1 VDADLTTGPD
11 VSPAPDG
18 SAAGGPAAGDPGPAG
33 AAHPEPPAPE
43 APKPAPS
50 GRNLPVAAG
59 IGVLLG
65 GLVVATLFTVK
76 ATFLIFMAV
85 AIGIGLWEMARAFRA
100 NGINVPLVPI
110 VAAGAAMWL
119 CEYWW
124 TNRAVLASLV
134 LGVVAILAWRL
145 TRGPDGYLRDVSA
158 GVFLLAYLPFPALF
172 VVAMLAAP
180 DGARRVLI
188 FVILVVCVDVGGY
201 FAGSTLGRHPMAQA
215 ISPSKTWEGLAG
227 SVLLCLI
234 AGAVTVPL
242 LLHGHVWQGLLTGA
256 AAGVA
261 AVVGDLAES
270 AIKRDLKVKDLGSL
284 LPGHGGVMDRLDS
297 LLVAAPVAWLLL
309 AVFVK

>member
-1 VDADLTTGPD
+1 MDADLTTGPD
-11 VSPAPDG
+11 VSPATD
-18 SAAGGPAAGDPGPAG
+18 GPAASGPDPAEPQPA
-33 AAHPEPPAPE
+33 APEPE

-50 GRNLPVAAG
+50 GRNLPVAAA

-65 GLVVATLFTVK
+65 GLVFATLFTVK

-110 VAAGAAMWL
+110 AAAGAAMWL

-134 LGVVAILAWRL
+134 LAVVVILAWRL

-158 GVFLLAYLPFPALF
+158 SVFLLAYLPFPALF

-227 SVLLCLI
+227 SVLLCLV

-242 LLHGHVWQGLLTGA
+242 LLHGHVWQGLVTGA

-270 AIKRDLKVKDLGSL
+270 AIKRDLGIKDLGSI

-297 LLVAAPVAWLLL
+297 LLIAAPVAWLLL
-309 AVFVK
+309 AVFIRR

>member
-1 VDADLTTGPD
+1 VDSDLTAGPD
-11 VSPAPDG
+11 VPVAANSGPADNGHTDDGDPDV
-18 SAAGGPAAGDPGPAG
+18 PAAGR
-33 AAHPEPPAPE
+33 PEPAEP
-43 APKPAPS
+43 PKPAPS

-65 GLVVATLFTVK
+65 GLVIATLFTVK
-76 ATFLIFMAV
+76 ATFLIFMAA
-85 AIGIGLWEMARAFRA
+85 AIGVGLWEMARALRS
-100 NGINVPLVPI
+100 NGINVPVIPI
-110 VAAGAAMWL
+110 AAAGAATWL

-124 TNRAVLASLV
+124 NNRAVLASLV
-134 LGVVAILAWRL
+134 LGVLAILAWRL

-158 GVFLLAYLPFPALF
+158 GVFLLGYLPFPALF

-188 FVILVVCVDVGGY
+188 FVILVVCVDVGGF
-201 FAGSTLGRHPMAQA
+201 FAGSFLGRHPMAQA

-227 SVLLCLI
+227 SVLLCLA

-270 AIKRDLKVKDLGSL
+270 AIKRDLKVKDLGSI

-309 AVFVK
+309 AVFIK

>member
-1 VDADLTTGPD
+1 
-11 VSPAPDG
+11 
-18 SAAGGPAAGDPGPAG
+18 
-33 AAHPEPPAPE
+33 
-43 APKPAPS
+43 
-50 GRNLPVAAG
+50 
-59 IGVLLG
+59 G

-110 VAAGAAMWL
+110 AAAGAAMWL

-134 LGVVAILAWRL
+134 LAVVVILAWRL

-158 GVFLLAYLPFPALF
+158 SVFLLAYLPFPALF

-227 SVLLCLI
+227 SVLLCLV

-242 LLHGHVWQGLLTGA
+242 LLHGHVWQGLVTGA

-270 AIKRDLKVKDLGSL
+270 AIKRDLGIKDLGSI

-297 LLVAAPVAWLLL
+297 LLIAAPVAWLLL
-309 AVFVK
+309 AVFIRR

>member
-11 VSPAPDG
+11 VSPADG
-18 SAAGGPAAGDPGPAG
+18 AGAPGPAEP
-33 AAHPEPPAPE
+33 PEPRAAEGE

-85 AIGIGLWEMARAFRA
+85 AIGIGLWEMARAVRA

-227 SVLLCLI
+227 SVLLCLV

>member
-1 VDADLTTGPD
+1 
-11 VSPAPDG
+11 
-18 SAAGGPAAGDPGPAG
+18 
-33 AAHPEPPAPE
+33 
-43 APKPAPS
+43 
-50 GRNLPVAAG
+50 
-59 IGVLLG
+59 VLLG
-65 GLVVATLFTVK
+65 GLVILTLFTVK
-76 ATFLIFMAV
+76 ATFLIFMGA
-85 AIGIGLWEMARAFRA
+85 AIGVGLWEMTRALRTS
-100 NGINVPLVPI
+100 GINVPIIPI
-110 VAAGAAMWL
+110 AAAGLAMWL

-124 TNRAVLASLV
+124 NNRAVLACLV
-134 LGVVAILAWRL
+134 LAVVAILAWRL
-145 TRGPDGYLRDVSA
+145 TRGPDGYLRDVAA
-158 GVFLLAYLPFPALF
+158 GVFVLGYLPFPALF

-215 ISPSKTWEGLAG
+215 ISPSKTWEGLSG
-227 SVLLCLI
+227 SVLLCLA

-270 AIKRDLKVKDLGSL
+270 AIKRDLKIKDLGSI

-309 AVFVK
+309 TVFIPH

>member
-1 VDADLTTGPD
+1 MDSDLTAGPD
-11 VSPAPDG
+11 VSADPDG
-18 SAAGGPAAGDPGPAG
+18 PAAGGPEPA
-33 AAHPEPPAPE
+33 EP
-43 APKPAPS
+43 PKPAPS

-65 GLVVATLFTVK
+65 GLVVLTLFTVK
-76 ATFLIFMAV
+76 ATFLIFMAA
-85 AIGIGLWEMARAFRA
+85 AIAVGVWEMARALRA
-100 NGINVPLVPI
+100 NDIDIPLIPI
-110 VAAGAAMWL
+110 AASGLAMWL

-124 TNRAVLASLV
+124 DNRAVLAALV
-134 LGVVAILAWRL
+134 LGVVAILTWRL
-145 TRGPDGYLRDVSA
+145 ARGPDGYLRDVAA
-158 GVFLLAYLPFPALF
+158 GVFVLGYLPFPALF

-201 FAGSTLGRHPMAQA
+201 FAGSTLGRHPMATS

-227 SVLLCLI
+227 SVLLCLA

-242 LLHGHVWQGLLTGA
+242 LLHGHLWQGLLTGA

-270 AIKRDLKVKDLGSL
+270 AIKRDLKVKDLGSI

-309 AVFVK
+309 AVFIRH

>member
-1 VDADLTTGPD
+1 MDG
-11 VSPAPDG
+11 PAPG
-18 SAAGGPAAGDPGPAG
+18 SPQPGPS
-33 AAHPEPPAPE
+33 PQ
-43 APKPAPS
+43 PAPS
-50 GRNLPVAAG
+50 GRNLPVAAA

-65 GLVVATLFTVK
+65 GLVVLTLFTVK
-76 ATFLIFMAV
+76 ATFLIFMGA
-85 AIGIGLWEMARAFRA
+85 AIGVGLWEMTRALRTS
-100 NGINVPLVPI
+100 GINVPIIPI
-110 VAAGAAMWL
+110 AAAGLAMWL

-124 TNRAVLASLV
+124 NNRAVLACLV
-134 LGVVAILAWRL
+134 LAVVAILAWRL
-145 TRGPDGYLRDVSA
+145 TRGPDGYLRDVAA
-158 GVFLLAYLPFPALF
+158 GVFVLGYLPFPALF

-215 ISPSKTWEGLAG
+215 ISPSKTWEGLSG
-227 SVLLCLI
+227 SVLLCLA

-270 AIKRDLKVKDLGSL
+270 AIKRDLKIKDMGSI
-284 LPGHGGVMDRLDS
+284 LPGHGGIMDRLDS

-309 AVFVK
+309 SVFVPH

>member
-18 SAAGGPAAGDPGPAG
+18 SAAGGPAAGDPGPVG

>member
-11 VSPAPDG
+11 VSPADG
-18 SAAGGPAAGDPGPAG
+18 AGAPGPAEP
-33 AAHPEPPAPE
+33 PEPRAAEGE

-124 TNRAVLASLV
+124 TNRAVLASLI

>member
-1 VDADLTTGPD
+1 MDADVTPGTD
-11 VSPAPDG
+11 APPQPSEDPEP
-18 SAAGGPAAGDPGPAG
+18 SGPA
-33 AAHPEPPAPE
+33 
-43 APKPAPS
+43 KS
-50 GRNLPVAAG
+50 GRNLPVAAAV
-59 IGVLLG
+59 GVVLG
-65 GLVVATLFTVK
+65 GLVIATLFTVK
-76 ATFLIFMAV
+76 ATFLIFMGAAIAV
-85 AIGIGLWEMARAFRA
+85 ALWEITRALRGA
-100 NGINVPLVPI
+100 GIAVPAIPI
-110 VAAGAAMWL
+110 AAAGLGMWL
-119 CEYWW
+119 SEYWW
-124 TNRAVLASLV
+124 NSRAVLAFGV
-134 LGVVAILAWRL
+134 LGVVAILAVRL
-145 TRGPDGYLRDVSA
+145 IRGPDGYLRDVSA
-158 GVFLLAYLPFPALF
+158 GVFVLGYLPFPALF

-188 FVILVVCVDVGGY
+188 FVVLTVCVDIGGY
-201 FAGSTLGRHPMAQA
+201 FAGSTLGRHPMAQL

>member
-1 VDADLTTGPD
+1 MDADLTTGPD
-11 VSPAPDG
+11 ASSHMDGPAPG
-18 SAAGGPAAGDPGPAG
+18 SPQPGPS
-33 AAHPEPPAPE
+33 PQ
-43 APKPAPS
+43 PAPS
-50 GRNLPVAAG
+50 GRNLPVAAA

-65 GLVVATLFTVK
+65 GLVVLTLFTVK
-76 ATFLIFMAV
+76 ATFLIFMGA
-85 AIGIGLWEMARAFRA
+85 AIGVGLWEMTRALRTS
-100 NGINVPLVPI
+100 GINVPIIPI
-110 VAAGAAMWL
+110 AAAGLAMWL

-124 TNRAVLASLV
+124 NNRAVLACLV
-134 LGVVAILAWRL
+134 LAVVAILAWRL
-145 TRGPDGYLRDVSA
+145 TRGPDGYLRDVAA
-158 GVFLLAYLPFPALF
+158 GVFVLGYLPFPALF

-215 ISPSKTWEGLAG
+215 ISPSKTWEGLSG
-227 SVLLCLI
+227 SVLLCLA

>member
-1 VDADLTTGPD
+1 MDADLTASPDPD
-11 VSPAPDG
+11 VSASPDAPAD
-18 SAAGGPAAGDPGPAG
+18 S
-33 AAHPEPPAPE
+33 
-43 APKPAPS
+43 PKPAPS
-50 GRNLPVAAG
+50 GRNLPVAAA

-65 GLVVATLFTVK
+65 GLVIATLFTVK
-76 ATFLIFMAV
+76 WTFLIFMAA
-85 AIGIGLWEMARAFRA
+85 AIAVGVWEMARALRT
-100 NGINVPLVPI
+100 NGINVPVIPI
-110 VAAGAAMWL
+110 AAAGAAMWA

-124 TNRAVLASLV
+124 NNRAVLAALI
-134 LGVVAILAWRL
+134 LGVLAILTWRL

-158 GVFLLAYLPFPALF
+158 GVFVLGYLPFPALF
-172 VVAMLAAP
+172 VVAMLAAH

-201 FAGSTLGRHPMAQA
+201 FAGSLLGRHPMAQA
-215 ISPSKTWEGLAG
+215 ISPSKTWEGLSG
-227 SVLLCLI
+227 SVLLCLA

-256 AAGVA
+256 AAGIA

-270 AIKRDLKVKDLGSL
+270 AIKRDLGIKDMGTL

-309 AVFVK
+309 AVFIR

>member
-11 VSPAPDG
+11 VSPADG
-18 SAAGGPAAGDPGPAG
+18 AGAPGPAEP
-33 AAHPEPPAPE
+33 PEPRAAEGE